1 MNFSDCIKVCGN
13 GKFSYDN
20 NYLALQCY
28 KSIILYE
35 KKQLKKI
42 DEITFDNE
50 ISFFEWSYDSSLL
63 LIKEKNSS
71 VVQIRNLD
79 NNNWEGKIIDE
90 LYGIKYAT
98 WFINSQF
105 LITISDNLIKMNFY
119 SISSKLILS
128 VKDILFNDERNIC
141 YSSSKNFFAIPIY
154 LYKKG
159 DFLQIYKSDNFNMEI
174 IFPLNTFKIK
184 KVMFINH
191 DLNILVFDRGFIENI
206 IFIYNLSGSLCTKI
220 KPCDFS
226 LEILNIKKAFNEE
239 FLAIGTKEESIKIFN
254 MKNLKLMEIN
264 FENYKGKAKYIYK
277 EKEEENLNSKR
288 KKSRII
294 NINNYDINSYKINNT
309 GVKKIEWNYNSKYIA
324 FNELSYP
331 KILFIWKIA
340 NEIYLDSILIF
351 LNNIKDFKWSPSN
364 NQLIIL
370 TENPLIYIFS
380 TIKGLNVGNYF
391 LEFIPYC
398 IKWDFEGYEFII
410 IDKNRNNLIVCF
422 PDEN

>member
-1 MNFSDCIKVCGN
+1 
-13 GKFSYDN
+13 
-20 NYLALQCY
+20 
-28 KSIILYE
+28 
-35 KKQLKKI
+35 
-42 DEITFDNE
+42 
-50 ISFFEWSYDSSLL
+50 
-63 LIKEKNSS
+63 
-71 VVQIRNLD
+71 
-79 NNNWEGKIIDE
+79 
-90 LYGIKYAT
+90 
-98 WFINSQF
+98 
-105 LITISDNLIKMNFY
+105 
-119 SISSKLILS
+119 
-128 VKDILFNDERNIC
+128 
-141 YSSSKNFFAIPIY
+141 
-154 LYKKG
+154 
-159 DFLQIYKSDNFNMEI
+159 
-174 IFPLNTFKIK
+174 
-184 KVMFINH
+184 
-191 DLNILVFDRGFIENI
+191 
-206 IFIYNLSGSLCTKI
+206 
-220 KPCDFS
+220 
-226 LEILNIKKAFNEE
+226 
-239 FLAIGTKEESIKIFN
+239 
-254 MKNLKLMEIN
+254 MEIN